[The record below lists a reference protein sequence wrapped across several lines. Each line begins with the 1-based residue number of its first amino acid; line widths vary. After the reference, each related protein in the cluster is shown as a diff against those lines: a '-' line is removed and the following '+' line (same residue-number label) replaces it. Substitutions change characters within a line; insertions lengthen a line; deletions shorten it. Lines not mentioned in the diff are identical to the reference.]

1 MLERNP
7 LAAGPRGPR
16 SHVGQAADAPRD
28 GCAASAGDLRFDVV
42 VIGGG
47 AAGMMCAAE
56 AGRRGRRVLLIE
68 HAAKIGE
75 RIRISG
81 GGRCNFTNRD
91 AGPAN
96 YLSQN
101 PDFCRSAL
109 ARFTAR
115 DFTAR
120 IEKRGIGY
128 HEKTLGQLFCDDSSQ
143 QVIDLLADAVD
154 DAGVQWAHPCV
165 VRRVVTLPAA
175 GARGPGIAPPN
186 DRPDAGKANAGAATR
201 RGSDRF
207 LLSTDQGTF
216 RCQSVVVATGGLA
229 VPKLG
234 ATPFGYRLAEQFG
247 LRIVPPRPG
256 LVPLALAPET
266 LTTLAPIS
274 GVSFEAEAA
283 LAAPRDARGAASRS
297 SATPDPPRFREKV
310 LVTHRGLSGPAIL
323 QISSYWQGQ
332 DYGRASGAK
341 RGVTIDLLPGGDA
354 AGWLAR
360 HARSRALLANLLAE
374 RLPRSFAHGWCA
386 LHGWDKPVAE
396 LDGAERERVA
406 ATLHGWTIAPSGTL
420 GFGQAEVTLGGVDT
434 GELSSKTMET
444 RRVPG
449 LYFVGEVVD
458 VTGWLGGYNFQWA
471 WSSGWVAGQFA

>member
-1 MLERNP
+1 M
-7 LAAGPRGPR
+7 
-16 SHVGQAADAPRD
+16 
-28 GCAASAGDLRFDVV
+28 RFDVV

-68 HAAKIGE
+68 HAPKIGE

-96 YLSQN
+96 FLSQN

-109 ARFTAR
+109 ARFTPR
-115 DFTAR
+115 DFTLR
-120 IEKRGIGY
+120 IEKRGIRH

-143 QVIDLLADAVD
+143 QVIDMLVADVA

-165 VRRVVTLPAA
+165 VHRVAMLPAA
-175 GARGPGIAPPN
+175 VE
-186 DRPDAGKANAGAATR
+186 DDAGATDERPGTGASAAHAGAVR
-201 RGSDRF
+201 RGGRF
-207 LLSTDQGTF
+207 EVVTDHGSF
-216 RCQSVVVATGGLA
+216 RCQSLVVATGGLA

-247 LRIVPPRPG
+247 VGIVPPRPG

-274 GVSFEAEAA
+274 GVSFDAQTA
-283 LAAPRDARGAASRS
+283 LGEPEASRRADRRAPPAAQS
-297 SATPDPPRFREKV
+297 PRFREKV

-323 QISSYWQGQ
+323 QISSYWQMQ
-332 DYGRASGAK
+332 DYGRAPGAK
-341 RGVTIDLLPGGDA
+341 RGVTIDLFPGADA
-354 AGWLAR
+354 AAWLAQ
-360 HARSRALLANLLAE
+360 HARSRAVPGNLLAE

-386 LHGWDKPVAE
+386 LHGWNAPMAE
-396 LDGAERERVA
+396 LDGAQRARIA
-406 ATLHGWTIAPSGTL
+406 AALHAWTIAPSGTL
-420 GFGQAEVTLGGVDT
+420 GFAKAEVTLGGVDT
-434 GELSSKTMET
+434 AELSSKTMEA
-444 RRVPG
+444 RRAPG